1 MDGFIAALPSSGEE
15 RIVRRD
21 GSELKKLFRKV
32 VLKQTSAKEVHED
45 TVVETRTV
53 YLVKGGL
60 SALAAFHTE
69 KEKARAEGFS
79 IQSFDSMSEDLL
91 EKKPHQDFLQRKRKF
106 LGRFVKE

>member
-1 MDGFIAALPSSGEE
+1 MDGFIAKIGGHEE
-15 RIVRRD
+15 LIVRRN

-32 VLKQTSAKEVHED
+32 MIKRTADKEVHEE
-45 TVVETRTV
+45 TIVETRTV

-69 KEKARAEGFS
+69 KEKARKEGFS
-79 IQSFDSMSEDLL
+79 IQSFDSGSEELL
-91 EKKPHQDFLQRKRKF
+91 EKKPHQDFPQRKIKI

>member
-1 MDGFIAALPSSGEE
+1 MDGFIAKIGDHEE
-15 RIVRRD
+15 LIVRRN
-21 GSELKKLFRKV
+21 GSELKKLHRKV
-32 VLKQTSAKEVHED
+32 VIERTVSREIYED
-45 TVVETRTV
+45 TIVETRTI

-69 KEKARAEGFS
+69 KERARKEGFS

-91 EKKPHQDFLQRKRKF
+91 EKKPHQDFAQRKRKF